1 MVLPRAHPAGYGVDF
16 ATVAITGEIISVG
29 LSLAPR
35 VEMSGGVFLW
45 GCV

>member
-1 MVLPRAHPAGYGVDF
+1 MVLPRALPAGYGVDF
-16 ATVAITGEIISVG
+16 ATVATAGEIISVG

-35 VEMSGGVFLW
+35 VEMPGGVFLR